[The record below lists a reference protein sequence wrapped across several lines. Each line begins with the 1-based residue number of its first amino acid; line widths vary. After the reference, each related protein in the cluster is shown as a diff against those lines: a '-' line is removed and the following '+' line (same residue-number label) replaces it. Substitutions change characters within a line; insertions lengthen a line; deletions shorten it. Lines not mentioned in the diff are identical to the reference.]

1 MAPVSISWLTSECSD
16 SVSPRTKPVVSV
28 LSGSSGDVCIAE
40 EVHLPGEFYRQ
51 RKLVGYS
58 PWGGKESDIA
68 DRLTL
73 SLTKSLQMV
82 TAAMKLEDACSLAEK
97 L

>member
-1 MAPVSISWLTSECSD
+1 MGQKDPPEKEMATAPVF
-16 SVSPRTKPVVSV
+16 
-28 LSGSSGDVCIAE
+28 
-40 EVHLPGEFYRQ
+40 LPGEFHGQ

-58 PWGGKESDIA
+58 PWGGKESDMT

-73 SLTKSLQMV
+73 ALTKSLQTV